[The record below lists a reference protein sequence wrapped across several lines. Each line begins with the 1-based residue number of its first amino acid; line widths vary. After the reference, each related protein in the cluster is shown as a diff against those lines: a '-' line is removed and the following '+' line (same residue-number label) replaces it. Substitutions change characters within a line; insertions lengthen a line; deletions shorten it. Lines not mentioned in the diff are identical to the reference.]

1 MEDQMDRE
9 TSGKGRTTEDRYRT
23 ESEEEREGRM
33 GAANVT
39 GRRDRGEQYTS
50 REGTTGMDRG
60 AWTGERG
67 VTSERSRAMMGY
79 SPSAWES
86 PVTILQHM
94 SEEMDRLFDIFF
106 HRGMGPRSTTR
117 SSSFLPST
125 FASPGTSRSMWAPE
139 LDIYEDNGELKI
151 LADLPGLKK
160 EDVQIEFR
168 DGMLIIEGERRD
180 VTEDKTNGFRR
191 TERHY
196 GKFYRT
202 VMLPEGVNP
211 DEAKARFK
219 NGELEITLPA
229 PKRPMGRRLDIEAE
243 DR

>member
-1 MEDQMDRE
+1 MDRE
-9 TSGKGRTTEDRYRT
+9 TSGKGRTTEDRYRA
-23 ESEEEREGRM
+23 EEEIREGRM

-39 GRRDRGEQYTS
+39 GRRDRLTEDEYA
-50 REGTTGMDRG
+50 EGTSPDRERG
-60 AWTGERG
+60 STWRGERG
-67 VTSERSRAMMGY
+67 VTAARNRAMSGY

-106 HRGMGPRSTTR
+106 QRGLGPRSSSMSSSSLMPSLATQGATR
-117 SSSFLPST
+117 SV
-125 FASPGTSRSMWAPE
+125 WAPE
-139 LDIYEDNGELKI
+139 MDIYEDKGELKI
-151 LADLPGLKK
+151 VADLPGMKK

-180 VTEDKTNGFRR
+180 VHEDKTNGFRR

-202 VMLPEGVNP
+202 VLLPDGVNP
-211 DEAKARFK
+211 DEAKATFK
-219 NGELEITLPA
+219 NGELVITLPA
-229 PKRPMGRRLDIEAE
+229 PKRPMGRRLDIETE